1 MDACLGHILESTKG
15 IEIKLDW
22 LQVLPFMDNRHLGSI
37 PCFQQIPCL
46 FKVGQL
52 TVCKH
57 SFFNS
62 TSTSHSYSFYTLLA
76 QIFVSGFYI
85 KSISKRM
92 WCDSNPAY
100 FQMWLHLF
108 KLCFQRREIMACA
121 PTGSGKT
128 AAFILPILHHLRE
141 PRNDGIR
148 ALILSPTRELAQQVG
163 TDLSFYATLSFQKMW
178 LFPPTNCMIF
188 QHLLMIYWYYFYYP
202 SPKDFKGGHC
212 FGVVRPSAAFPSG
225 RISW

>member
-1 MDACLGHILESTKG
+1 
-15 IEIKLDW
+15 
-22 LQVLPFMDNRHLGSI
+22 
-37 PCFQQIPCL
+37 
-46 FKVGQL
+46 
-52 TVCKH
+52 
-57 SFFNS
+57 
-62 TSTSHSYSFYTLLA
+62 
-76 QIFVSGFYI
+76 
-85 KSISKRM
+85 
-92 WCDSNPAY
+92 
-100 FQMWLHLF
+100 
-108 KLCFQRREIMACA
+108 MACA

-202 SPKDFKGGHC
+202 SPKDFKGGP
-212 FGVVRPSAAFPSG
+212 VLALSVRPQPFHPDAYLGNGFFDFIVFFSG
-225 RISW
+225 ICTCI

>member
-1 MDACLGHILESTKG
+1 
-15 IEIKLDW
+15 
-22 LQVLPFMDNRHLGSI
+22 
-37 PCFQQIPCL
+37 
-46 FKVGQL
+46 
-52 TVCKH
+52 
-57 SFFNS
+57 
-62 TSTSHSYSFYTLLA
+62 
-76 QIFVSGFYI
+76 
-85 KSISKRM
+85 
-92 WCDSNPAY
+92 
-100 FQMWLHLF
+100 
-108 KLCFQRREIMACA
+108 MACA

-178 LFPPTNCMIF
+178 LFPPNKLYDFPTLAYNLLVLFLLSFAERF
-188 QHLLMIYWYYFYYP
+188 Q
-202 SPKDFKGGHC
+202 GGHC